1 MRERGQ
7 ASLETIALTA
17 AVLALAAALML
28 GVVGL
33 APWLASGLEEA
44 LSGVL
49 APAAPDAP
57 GLDGFE
63 RTLLAAATSP
73 APDGPTLLDL
83 RTRLR
88 ARLDRPAADAAFAA
102 TLRPLV
108 ARALEAMS
116 ITSKPGATVVTD
128 RAEEAAWIRH
138 RFHPSESGRIFQT
151 AASLAGTPGAVYS
164 VISDLGFTAD
174 QPSDG
179 IAAGFEAGDVIVRV
193 RGGGYREVVLRRQPD
208 AGLRVVLAVLANGGP
223 EYAHGASA
231 DAVIPGGTV
240 AGGPGA
246 SGEARSDAP

>member
-7 ASLETIALTA
+7 ASVETIALTA
-17 AVLALAAALML
+17 AALALATALIV
-28 GVVGL
+28 GVAGL
-33 APWLASGLEEA
+33 APWLASGLEES

-49 APAAPDAP
+49 APAAPHAP

-73 APDGPTLLDL
+73 AADAPTLLDL

-108 ARALEAMS
+108 ARALEAKS
-116 ITSKPGATVVTD
+116 ITSKPGAMVVTD
-128 RAEEAAWIRH
+128 REDEAAWIRH
-138 RFHPSESGRIFQT
+138 RFHPSESGRIVQT

-164 VISDLGFTAD
+164 VISDLGMTAD
-174 QPSDG
+174 EPADG

-193 RGGGYREVVLRRQPD
+193 RGGGYREVVLRRRPD
-208 AGLRVVLAVLANGGP
+208 SGLRVVLAVLANGGP
-223 EYAHGASA
+223 EYAQGAST
-231 DAVIPGGTV
+231 DTVIPGGAV
-240 AGGPGA
+240 PVGPDA
-246 SGEARSDAP
+246 SRGLRTDAP